1 MVSALYIFTT
11 APEGMQLLLLIRIT
25 DSKYRVNQDL
35 AVPYAFLVT
44 WSHTFAETA
53 GRFLSRSS
61 FIRVVC

>member
-11 APEGMQLLLLIRIT
+11 APEGMQLLLIRIT

-35 AVPYAFLVT
+35 VVPYAFLVT
-44 WSHTFAETA
+44 WSHIFAETA